1 VRLDLAIVVDVLD
14 RGTHQGK
21 MCCTKKSALV
31 VENHEDAK
39 FLIDNNF
46 SMQSGQCVEALS

>member
-1 VRLDLAIVVDVLD
+1 VIVVDVLD

-31 VENHEDAK
+31 VEKHEDAK
-39 FLIDNNF
+39 FFIGHNF
-46 SMQSGQCVEALS
+46 SM